1 LEAIQLKRAWFAL
14 LSSRLVSPTRWL
26 TNQIQESIMKTLL
39 TVIFIGGVLATP
51 AFAQS
56 GAHVRRDAPGTYQL
70 QASPRVHVY
79 GAEVPQGHWR
89 ENAGP
94 NRDFQL
100 GDSEE

>member
-1 LEAIQLKRAWFAL
+1 MKKL
-14 LSSRLVSPTRWL
+14 LAFVFLA
-26 TNQIQESIMKTLL
+26 
-39 TVIFIGGVLATP
+39 GVVATP

-56 GAHVRRDAPGTYQL
+56 VPHVRRDPPGAYQL

-79 GAEVPQGHWR
+79 GAEVPQGHFR
-89 ENAGP
+89 ENNGP